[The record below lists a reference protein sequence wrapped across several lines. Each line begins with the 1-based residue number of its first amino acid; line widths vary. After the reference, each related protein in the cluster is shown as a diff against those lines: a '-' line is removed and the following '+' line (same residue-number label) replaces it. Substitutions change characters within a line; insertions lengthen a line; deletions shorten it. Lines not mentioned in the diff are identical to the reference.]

1 MMTRPTLIEGTRIE
15 PLGHER
21 IVHQLS
27 IGEITL
33 YLTTCRLISV
43 GRKPFLFILP
53 GEEELRLALLRDVD
67 FVGIGERRLP
77 WWVLLVGV
85 VMLVAGLVGGGHAER
100 VLVFLIG
107 LGITVFWFWF
117 KRRVLLFTVSGQVR
131 WELPVMGFG
140 SMDEVDAFV
149 NHFFRQ
155 KHAAPGAGG

>member
-43 GRKPFLFILP
+43 AGSLFSR
-53 GEEELRLALLRDVD
+53 ELRLALLRDVD
-67 FVGIGERRLP
+67 FVGMGERRLP
-77 WWVLLVGV
+77 WWVLLAGV
-85 VMLVAGLVGGGHAER
+85 VWLVAGLVGGGHAGGGHAAR

-107 LGITVFWFWF
+107 LGIIVSWFWF

-131 WELPVMGFG
+131 WELPVMGFR

-149 NHFFRQ
+149 NHFFHQ
-155 KHAAPGAGG
+155 KHAAP